1 MLGLKI
7 AATGLIV
14 AMLSA
19 WLIPD
24 GAMKRPEP
32 GFWATLLAIV
42 CVISIAAMPIGL
54 IVAIWV

>member
-7 AATGLIV
+7 AATCFIV
-14 AMLSA
+14 AILSA

-24 GAMKRPEP
+24 GALEKPRP
-32 GFWATLLAIV
+32 GLLSTILAWLTGLSFAGI
-42 CVISIAAMPIGL
+42 PIGL